1 MIMIYLITGGE
12 RSGKSTYAQKLALEL
27 SEHPVYVA
35 TARKWDGDFEK
46 RIQKHQ
52 SERGE
57 QWNNIEEEKHISNL
71 NLKNKVVVI
80 DCVTLWLTNF
90 FTDTKYD
97 IETSLIQTKA
107 EFDKIKSING
117 TFIFIT
123 NEIGM
128 GVHAGTKIGRK
139 FVELQGWM
147 NQYIAKNA
155 DKVILM
161 VSGIPVIIKNA
172 I

>member
-1 MIMIYLITGGE
+1 MIYLITGGE
-12 RSGKSTYAQKLALEL
+12 RSGKSAYAQKLALEL
-27 SEHPVYVA
+27 CGHPVYVA
-35 TARKWDGDFEK
+35 TARKWDGNFEK

-52 SERGE
+52 SERGG
-57 QWNNIEEEKHISNL
+57 QWENIEEEKHISNL
-71 NLKNKVVVI
+71 DLKNKVVVI

-97 IETSLIQTKA
+97 IETSLKQAKA
-107 EFDKIKSING
+107 EFDKIKFMNG
-117 TFIFIT
+117 IFFFVT

-128 GVHAGTKIGRK
+128 GVHAGTETGRK

-155 DKVILM
+155 HMVVLM
-161 VSGIPVIIKNA
+161 VSGIPVIIKNE